1 MSTEPPIHV
10 IDDDEA
16 VRDSLGLLL
25 ASAGHEV
32 VLHDSAAAFLRVAT
46 PGDCVVSDVR
56 MPEMDGL
63 ALQQALTERGIPVQ
77 LIFMTGHGDVP
88 VAVRALK
95 AGAVDFLEK
104 PFPEE
109 ALLAAVRGAVE
120 AGRQRQEETRQH
132 ETIRRRLD
140 SLTPRE
146 REVLDGLVAGQAN
159 KAIAQDLGMSP
170 RTVEVHRA
178 RVMEKMEARSLS
190 HLVRQTLALGEK
202 A

>member
-1 MSTEPPIHV
+1 MNPEPPVHV

-32 VLHDSAAAFLRVAT
+32 VLHPSAADFLRVAA
-46 PGDCVVSDVR
+46 PGACVVSDVR

-63 ALQQALTERGIPVQ
+63 ALQQELARRGIPVQ

-95 AGAVDFLEK
+95 AGAMDFLEK
-104 PFPEE
+104 PFAEE
-109 ALLAAVRGAVE
+109 ALLAAVRGALE
-120 AGRQRQEETRQH
+120 AGQARQEEARHQD
-132 ETIRRRLD
+132 EVRRRLD

-146 REVLDGLVAGQAN
+146 REVLDGLVAGQSN

-178 RVMEKMEARSLS
+178 RVMEKMEAQSLS
-190 HLVRQTLALGEK
+190 HLVRQVLLATGK

>member
-1 MSTEPPIHV
+1 MNSEAPVHV

-32 VLHDSAAAFLRVAT
+32 VLHESAADFLRVAA
-46 PGDCVVSDVR
+46 PGACVVSDVR

-63 ALQQALTERGIPVQ
+63 ALQQELAQRGISVQ

-95 AGAVDFLEK
+95 AGAMDFLEK
-104 PFPEE
+104 PFAEE
-109 ALLAAVRGAVE
+109 ALLAAVRGALE
-120 AGRQRQEETRQH
+120 AGQARQEEARQQDD
-132 ETIRRRLD
+132 IRRRLD

-159 KAIAQDLGMSP
+159 KSIAQDLGLSP

-178 RVMEKMEARSLS
+178 RVMEKMEAQSLS
-190 HLVRQTLALGEK
+190 HLVRQVLVATGK

>member
-1 MSTEPPIHV
+1 M
-10 IDDDEA
+10 
-16 VRDSLGLLL
+16 
-25 ASAGHEV
+25 
-32 VLHDSAAAFLRVAT
+32 VLHESAADFLRIAA
-46 PGDCVVSDVR
+46 PGACVVSDVR

-63 ALQQALTERGIPVQ
+63 ALQQELAQRGIPVQ

-95 AGAVDFLEK
+95 AGAMDFLEK
-104 PFPEE
+104 PFAEE
-109 ALLAAVRGAVE
+109 ALLAAVRGALE
-120 AGRQRQEETRQH
+120 AGRAREAETRQQDD
-132 ETIRRRLD
+132 IRRRLD

-159 KAIAQDLGMSP
+159 KSIAQDLGMSP

-178 RVMEKMEARSLS
+178 RVMEKMEAQSLS
-190 HLVRQTLALGEK
+190 HLVRQVLVATGK

>member
-1 MSTEPPIHV
+1 MKPEAPVHV

-32 VLHDSAAAFLRVAT
+32 VLHESAANFLSVAA
-46 PGDCVVSDVR
+46 PGACVVSDVR

-63 ALQQALTERGIPVQ
+63 ALQQELAQRGIPVQ

-95 AGAVDFLEK
+95 AGAMDFLEK
-104 PFPEE
+104 PFAEE
-109 ALLAAVRGAVE
+109 ALLAAVRGALE
-120 AGRQRQEETRQH
+120 AGQARQEETRQR
-132 ETIRRRLD
+132 EDIRRRLD

-178 RVMEKMEARSLS
+178 RVMEKMGAQSLS
-190 HLVRQTLALGEK
+190 HLVRQTLAATGK

>member
-1 MSTEPPIHV
+1 MNAEALVHV

-32 VLHDSAAAFLRVAT
+32 VLHPSAADFLRVAA
-46 PGDCVVSDVR
+46 PGACVVSDVR

-63 ALQQALTERGIPVQ
+63 ALQQELAQRGIPVQ

-95 AGAVDFLEK
+95 AGAMDFLEK
-104 PFPEE
+104 PFAEE
-109 ALLAAVRGAVE
+109 ALLAAVRGALE
-120 AGRQRQEETRQH
+120 AGQARQEETRHQ
-132 ETIRRRLD
+132 EEIRRRLD

-146 REVLDGLVAGQAN
+146 REVLEGLVAGQAN
-159 KAIAQDLGMSP
+159 KAIAQELGMSP

-178 RVMEKMEARSLS
+178 RVMEKMEAQSLS
-190 HLVRQTLALGEK
+190 HLVRQTLAATGK
-202 A
+202 V

>member
-1 MSTEPPIHV
+1 MSAEAPVHV

-32 VLHDSAAAFLRVAT
+32 VLHESAADFLSVAA
-46 PGDCVVSDVR
+46 PGACVVSDVR

-63 ALQQALTERGIPVQ
+63 ALQQELAQRGIPVQ

-95 AGAVDFLEK
+95 AGAMDFLEK
-104 PFPEE
+104 PFAEE
-109 ALLAAVRGAVE
+109 ALLAAVRGALE
-120 AGRQRQEETRQH
+120 AGRAREEETRQQ
-132 ETIRRRLD
+132 EEIRRRLD

-178 RVMEKMEARSLS
+178 RVMEKMEAQSLS
-190 HLVRQTLALGEK
+190 HLVRQVLIATGK

>member
-1 MSTEPPIHV
+1 MSGEALVHV

-25 ASAGHEV
+25 HSAGHEV
-32 VLHDSAAAFLRVAT
+32 VLHPSAADFLRVAA
-46 PGDCVVSDVR
+46 PGACVVSDVR

-63 ALQQALTERGIPVQ
+63 ALQQELAQRGIPVQ

-95 AGAVDFLEK
+95 AGAMDFLEK
-104 PFPEE
+104 PFAEE
-109 ALLAAVRGAVE
+109 ALLAAVRNALEIGRAREEE
-120 AGRQRQEETRQH
+120 ARQQEEIH
-132 ETIRRRLD
+132 RRLG

-146 REVLDGLVAGQAN
+146 REVLNGLVAGQAN

-178 RVMEKMEARSLS
+178 RVMEKMEAQSLS
-190 HLVRQTLALGEK
+190 HLVRQVLLATGK